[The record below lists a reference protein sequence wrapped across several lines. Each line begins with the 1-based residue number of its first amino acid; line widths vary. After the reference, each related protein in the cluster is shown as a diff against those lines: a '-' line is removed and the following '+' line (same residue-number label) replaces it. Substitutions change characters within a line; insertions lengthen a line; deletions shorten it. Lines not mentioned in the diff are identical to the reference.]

1 MPFATGAHVV
11 VLTLGRKRGI
21 VVETS
26 RGGRYRVLVDNATI
40 SCREVDLIAS
50 PEEPRRTRLARKRE
64 DRAPARD
71 TAVAAPPGRVDLH
84 GLTVEEALAR
94 VLEEIDLALR
104 RGADHPAL
112 RSSRGQ
118 GVSAGSTQ
126 PGRDVGVFLMLV
138 RLKPDTTYGPH
149 FAEHEAR
156 GRGGRP

>member
-71 TAVAAPPGRVDLH
+71 TAEAAPPGRVDLH

-104 RGADHPAL
+104 RGADHMEVVHGKGSGRIRDAL
-112 RSSRGQ
+112 HRQLSALPVVKAFRLDPRNP
-118 GVSAGSTQ
+118 GVTW
-126 PGRDVGVFLMLV
+126 VYF
-138 RLKPDTTYGPH
+138 
-149 FAEHEAR
+149 
-156 GRGGRP
+156 